1 MIFVNHVSVFVRFFF
16 PLLQNHDFPLQD
28 YHPRKYQQ
36 WYSKKPF
43 QSWLGQCSTVS
54 TRHWSQIHLTNF
66 PWDISKVDLFSL
78 ASHHQRNW
86 GDNMLDGTIYVE
98 ETPYVKRPTPRLT
111 IHTFHSIFHHFLG
124 LVARLQ
130 LIWPHQFHSSFL
142 VSTWESS
149 FSSSIKH
156 QMLFLIEKERMN
168 FKVWQ
173 EKWKKNEKKGTLK

>member
-1 MIFVNHVSVFVRFFF
+1 MTWSVLHSLNSTLISNPPHQFSMRHFKSWLIFSCIT
-16 PLLQNHDFPLQD
+16 P
-28 YHPRKYQQ
+28 
-36 WYSKKPF
+36 SKK
-43 QSWLGQCSTVS
+43 LGRQHVGWYNLC
-54 TRHWSQIHLTNF
+54 
-66 PWDISKVDLFSL
+66 
-78 ASHHQRNW
+78 W
-86 GDNMLDGTIYVE
+86 GN
-98 ETPYVKRPTPRLT
+98 PYVKRPTPRLT

-173 EKWKKNEKKGTLK
+173 EKWKKNEKKRYPQITLAQCFEVWCFGKGLADTEMIFALHIKRQKMNKS

>member
-43 QSWLGQCSTVS
+43 QSWLGQYSTVS

-98 ETPYVKRPTPRLT
+98 ETPMWSAQPLGSPSTHFIPYS
-111 IHTFHSIFHHFLG
+111 ITFWGSLLGFSWSGHINSI
-124 LVARLQ
+124 
-130 LIWPHQFHSSFL
+130 L
-142 VSTWESS
+142 VSWFQHENL
-149 FSSSIKH
+149 
-156 QMLFLIEKERMN
+156 LFLP
-168 FKVWQ
+168 Q
-173 EKWKKNEKKGTLK
+173 